1 MIANV
6 RRGSWGVMGL
16 MELGSA
22 LSTVGRETVNS
33 IPNRLRSSTLLSAA
47 PSCLVTLSVVTTPAM
62 TDDGYDILVVDDQ
75 PMIIEAVRRLLLVD
89 PMARVH
95 GCQRAVCAMAQ
106 AIALKPAVILQ
117 DLTMPDGDGI
127 DLVTQYRGA
136 QELSECSVVVLS
148 ATEDALVKAQAFACG
163 ASDYIEKLPPPPEF
177 IARVQH
183 HARASRALAA
193 RNRATAQLE
202 AKDRELQERNSLLD
216 EANAR
221 LSRLNQELVVDIG
234 QQRQRVAA
242 LASAGARLAEIQDLD
257 LLLTTILEESTRFLG
272 ATAGAVFVFEGDAL
286 RARTVYSHGKAQ
298 IAPARVALIPL
309 DAPLVV
315 ATVAREGKAIRL
327 NSISNPLL
335 APAMDGLLETPAKS
349 LLVLP
354 ITRGKQVLGVLALF
368 DGSSL
373 DGFSA
378 EDERLLQ
385 HFTGLAAVA
394 IERAQASRSLLFR
407 MVAMAA
413 LRDPSETAE
422 HVQRVAGVSEILFQ
436 AWLKVHEADPV
447 SHISQRDKL
456 RTASFLHDVGKVGI
470 TDAILKKPGKLDDA
484 ERSEMQRH
492 SHIGSGL
499 FSGIRTDYDDCA
511 AEVALCHHEKWDGS
525 GYPHGLK
532 GDSIPLFA
540 RIVAVADVYDAL
552 GSRRAYKEPWPRE
565 KIVALFRDEAGR
577 HFDPELA
584 AMLIENIESAERV
597 RDAFVEGHTDSGERR
612 A

>member
-1 MIANV
+1 
-6 RRGSWGVMGL
+6 
-16 MELGSA
+16 MELGSDW
-22 LSTVGRETVNS
+22 STVGRETVNS
-33 IPNRLRSSTLLSAA
+33 IANRLRSRTLLGAA
-47 PSCLVTLSVVTTPAM
+47 TSCLVTLSVVTTPAI

-89 PMARVH
+89 PRARVH
-95 GCQRAVCAMAQ
+95 GCQSAACAMAQ
-106 AIALKPAVILQ
+106 AVALNPAVILQ

-136 QELSECSVVVLS
+136 PELAECSVVVLS
-148 ATEDALVKAQAFACG
+148 ATEDAQVKAQAFACG
-163 ASDYIEKLPPPPEF
+163 ASDYIEKLPPPAEF

-202 AKDRELQERNSLLD
+202 AKDRELQERNALLD

-257 LLLTTILEESTRFLG
+257 LLLSTILEESARFLG
-272 ATAGAVFVFEGDAL
+272 AKSGAVLVCEGDAL
-286 RARTVYSHGKAQ
+286 RATTVYSKGRAQ
-298 IAPARVALIPL
+298 IAPARVALIPF

-315 ATVAREGKAIRL
+315 ATVARERKAIRL
-327 NSISNPLL
+327 NSISNSLL
-335 APAMDGLLETPAKS
+335 APAIDGLLESPATS

-354 ITRGKQVLGVLALF
+354 IARGEQVLGVLALF
-368 DGSSL
+368 DGSEL
-373 DGFSA
+373 GGFSA

-385 HFTGLAAVA
+385 HFSGLAAVA
-394 IERAQASRSLLFR
+394 IERAQAARSLLFR

-413 LRDPSETAE
+413 LRDPSETAG
-422 HVQRVAGVSEILFQ
+422 HVQRVAGVSEILFE
-436 AWLKVHEADPV
+436 AWLKAHETDPV
-447 SHISQRDKL
+447 SHTSQRDML
-456 RTASFLHDVGKVGI
+456 RIAAILHDVGKVGI
-470 TDAILKKPGKLDDA
+470 ADAILKKPGKLDA
-484 ERSEMQRH
+484 NERSEMEQH
-492 SHIGSGL
+492 SRIGSGL
-499 FSGIRTDYDDCA
+499 FSGFRSDFDDCA

-525 GYPHGLK
+525 GYPRGLK

-552 GSRRAYKEPWPRE
+552 GSRRAYKDPWPRE

-577 HFDPELA
+577 HFDPDLA
-584 AMLIENIESAERV
+584 AMLIENIESAERI
-597 RDAFVEGHTDSGERR
+597 RDALVEGHTNSGEPR